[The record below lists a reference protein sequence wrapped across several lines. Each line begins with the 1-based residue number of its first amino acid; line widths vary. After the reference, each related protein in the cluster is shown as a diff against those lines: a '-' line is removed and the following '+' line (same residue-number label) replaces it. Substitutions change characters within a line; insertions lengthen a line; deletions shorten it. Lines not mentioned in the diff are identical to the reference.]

1 MDIAFAPY
9 GEQWRQMRKV
19 CVMELLGSRQ
29 VRRAE
34 EIKAE
39 EVGGLVR
46 SIAATASAGATVNVS
61 QMVTA
66 LSNDVVCRAVFGGKF
81 TRQEEFIRALHEA
94 MELVAGFC
102 LVDLFPS
109 SRLARW
115 LSSGERR
122 LRRSH
127 GCIQR
132 IIADTVDERKAA
144 RAAGGG
150 ACSTDD
156 EDLLGVLL
164 RLQREDSLE
173 FPLTTD
179 IIGAV
184 LFVSTS
190 SLSLLSVL

>member
-1 MDIAFAPY
+1 
-9 GEQWRQMRKV
+9 MRKV
-19 CVMELLGSRQ
+19 CVMELLGSKQ
-29 VRRAE
+29 ARRAE
-34 EIKAE
+34 AIKAE
-39 EVGGLVR
+39 EVGNLVR
-46 SIAATASAGATVNVS
+46 SISAAAAAGATVNVS

-81 TRQEEFIRALHEA
+81 ARQEEFIRELHQA

-109 SRLARW
+109 WRLARW
-115 LSSGERR
+115 LSNGERR

-127 GCIQR
+127 GRIER
-132 IIADTVDERKAA
+132 IIADTVQERKAA
-144 RAAGGG
+144 RAARGGD
-150 ACSTDD
+150 CCTDE

-173 FPLTTD
+173 FPLTTE

-184 LFVSTS
+184 LFVSTFPFS
-190 SLSLLSVL
+190 FCTTNIL